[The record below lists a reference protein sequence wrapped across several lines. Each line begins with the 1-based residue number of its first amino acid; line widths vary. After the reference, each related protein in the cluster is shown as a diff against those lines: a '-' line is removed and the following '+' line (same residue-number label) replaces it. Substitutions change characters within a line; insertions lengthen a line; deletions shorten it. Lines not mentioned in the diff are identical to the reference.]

1 MILSHVTY
9 ELLPFEELYFAADE
23 ASGWHQLDGQV
34 RLDMA
39 DGTSQFVSWGNE
51 PLQYS
56 IEVRSE
62 SFFSPGGVTKHID
75 VSAHSYWTGLV
86 GKHICFDYVDKGHQV
101 LRLSAD
107 INELFLSS
115 QYDDGTFQGDCVRV
129 SPVCELNSPFDT
141 DAFGAGHLNR

>member
-1 MILSHVTY
+1 MTLARIIY
-9 ELLPFEELYFAADE
+9 ELFPFEELYFAADE

-34 RLDMA
+34 RLEMT

-62 SFFSPGGVTKHID
+62 SFFSDGAVTKHFD
-75 VSAHSYWTGLV
+75 MSRHSYWTGLV
-86 GKHICFDYVDKGHQV
+86 GKSIEFDYVDQGHQV
-101 LRLSAD
+101 LRLFAD
-107 INELFLSS
+107 KTELFLSS

-129 SPVCELNSPFDT
+129 SPVCELNTSIGPDT
-141 DAFGAGHLNR
+141 AQAPRRSS